1 MRSSQVEEEVTVIV
15 RSPFRSTVT
24 LGGEQRV
31 EPRSVKKA
39 AVFSANCRARGEHR
53 LPHQQLPVGF
63 VSLLRPSPI
72 NTYFGECGQAARE
85 QRNSQMVL
93 KMASLR

>member
-1 MRSSQVEEEVTVIV
+1 MSDLLFAALSLWEV
-15 RSPFRSTVT
+15 S
-24 LGGEQRV
+24 RV

-39 AVFSANCRARGEHR
+39 AVFSVNCRARGEHR

-63 VSLLRPSPI
+63 VSLLKLSLI
-72 NTYFGECGQAARE
+72 NTYFGECSHAARE

-93 KMASLR
+93 KMASLRWL